1 MTALRRRLSAT
12 TKPAKRKSR
21 KVVAKSATTK
31 VGKAKA
37 LGKKST
43 SKATGKG
50 PSQAK
55 GGRQY
60 RSTSFAGDQRTLSR
74 VVKPRSIEPAR
85 RLREE
90 SERVTPLFAHV
101 LRALGTEAE
110 AREFMATPHPE
121 LGGLSPLQAAKT
133 DPGARRVEEILHAL
147 EYGLA
152 L

>member
-1 MTALRRRLSAT
+1 MTALRRRPNAT

-21 KVVAKSATTK
+21 KVVGAK
-31 VGKAKA
+31 VGKAKP

-50 PSQAK
+50 PPQAK
-55 GGRQY
+55 DSHRY
-60 RSTSFAGDQRTLSR
+60 RSTSFAADQRPPLS
-74 VVKPRSIEPAR
+74 KPRRVGPVSRP
-85 RLREE
+85 REE
-90 SERVTPLFAHV
+90 SERIARLSAHAN
-101 LRALGTEAE
+101 RALGTEAE

-121 LGGLSPLQAAKT
+121 LGGLSPRGAAKT
-133 DPGARRVEEILHAL
+133 DRGVRRVEDILHAL